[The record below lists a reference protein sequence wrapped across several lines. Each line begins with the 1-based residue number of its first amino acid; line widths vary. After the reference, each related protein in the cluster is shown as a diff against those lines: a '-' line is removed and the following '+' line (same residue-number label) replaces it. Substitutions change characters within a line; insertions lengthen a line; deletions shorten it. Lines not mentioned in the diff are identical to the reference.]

1 MPLRLGS
8 LTPAALRVGASEVTA
23 AYLGSTLVYSSAPE
37 FWEPSQLAELA
48 FWLDADDASTI
59 TLNGSTVIQWDDK
72 SGNARHVI
80 QVTATSQPTNPIDLN
95 NKRVIQ
101 FDGNNDFFNAPE
113 FTTSRT
119 VFIVANKGSA
129 TAPQLSGAAPGS
141 FLPTW
146 NVNAE
151 KLEYRSVSTQ
161 TVLAVLGG
169 GLTTEYAFGCVQLD
183 TPNNEV
189 KLNIFGGAVTTVSQ
203 PLSSSSDSKI
213 NIVGRDFA
221 GANQFTDGAVAE
233 IITLSDLISTEDRQ
247 NVEGYLAWKWG
258 SV

>member
-8 LTPAALRVGASEVTA
+8 LTPAALRVGALEVTA
-23 AYLGSTLVYSSAPE
+23 AYLGSNLVYSSAPE

-48 FWLDADDASTI
+48 LWFDADDASTI
-59 TLNGSTVIQWDDK
+59 TLNTSTVSQWNDK
-72 SGNARHVI
+72 SGNNRNAS
-80 QVTATSQPTNPIDLN
+80 QTTATSQPTNPIDLN
-95 NKRVIQ
+95 NRRVIQ
-101 FDGNNDFFNAPE
+101 FDGFNDFFDVPE

-119 VFIVANKGSA
+119 VFIVGNKGSA
-129 TAPQLSGAAPGS
+129 TAPQLSGASPGS

-151 KLEYRSVSTQ
+151 RLEYRSVSTQ
-161 TVLAVLGG
+161 TILTEFGG

-203 PLSSSSDSKI
+203 PLNASDLQI
-213 NIVGRDFA
+213 NILGRDFA
-221 GANQFTDGAVAE
+221 GAQQFTDGAVAE
-233 IITLSDLISTEDRQ
+233 IITSNDVISIEDRQ